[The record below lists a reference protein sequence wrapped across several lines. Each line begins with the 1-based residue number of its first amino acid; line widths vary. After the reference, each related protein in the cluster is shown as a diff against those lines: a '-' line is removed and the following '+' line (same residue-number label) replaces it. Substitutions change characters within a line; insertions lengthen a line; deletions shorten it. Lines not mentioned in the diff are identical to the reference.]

1 MSLRVRPAEA
11 SDNPGILSLLAGNPQ
26 PGAIRLA
33 FERSP
38 DYFHGAGVSCE
49 TPAVH
54 VVEPEGERGQ
64 GRVLGVFNVGA
75 RTLFVNGRPQPV
87 RYAHD
92 LRLDPSVRGGKALK
106 ACYDQAYASRA
117 RQEPMQA
124 VILADNAPYL
134 ASVSRGRPGMPGF
147 YPTGDIETSLI
158 TGRRSGRRGPST
170 GLTIRRAESGDGERL
185 QSFLDDEG
193 SRRQFC
199 PRYSVAALEGGDA
212 YYRGLSLTD
221 YWLALDGDRIEGVVG
236 VWDQKAFR
244 QSRVVG
250 YHPAVRA
257 ARPFYNAWS
266 RLTGGMRLP
275 PAGSCFQYLVLHTV
289 LIRQHRAAVLE
300 PLLDTLLEHYR
311 PAYDALVAGFFQSD
325 PLAGVPAQYR
335 RRVLRSRHFLMGWD
349 EDPSGALD
357 DRIPYA
363 EVARL

>member
-1 MSLRVRPAEA
+1 MTLRVRPAES

-33 FERSP
+33 FERYP

-54 VVEPEGERGQ
+54 VVEPEGEGGRGT
-64 GRVLGVFNVGA
+64 VLGIFNVGA
-75 RTLFVNGRPQPV
+75 RTLFVNGHPQPV

-92 LRLDPSVRGGKALK
+92 LRLDPCVRGGEALK
-106 ACYDQAYASRA
+106 ACYDQAHASLEGA
-117 RQEPMQA
+117 QPMQA

-134 ASVSRGRPGMPGF
+134 TSVSRGRSGMPGF

-158 TGRRSGRRGPST
+158 TGRRSGRRASPA
-170 GLTIRRAESGDGERL
+170 GLTIRPANPGDSERL
-185 QSFLDDEG
+185 QAFLDDEG

-199 PRYSVAALEGGDA
+199 PRYSVEALERGDA

-250 YHPAVRA
+250 YHPAIRA
-257 ARPFYNAWS
+257 ARPLYNAWS

-275 PAGSCFQYLVLHTV
+275 PAGSCFQYLMLHTV
-289 LIRQHRAAVLE
+289 LVRQHQPEVLE
-300 PLLDTLLEHYR
+300 ALLDVLLAHYR
-311 PAYDALVAGFFQSD
+311 PAYDALVAGFFKSD
-325 PLAGVPAQYR
+325 PLAAVPAQYR
-335 RRVLRSRHFLMGWD
+335 RRVLRSRHFLMGW
-349 EDPSGALD
+349 EGDPRSELD

-363 EVARL
+363 EVARF